1 MVDTVDEQRSSAFGA
16 RYKRLKAL
24 WHVLGRKTRDG
35 IWWVRFRAF
44 EVLGVLVVGD
54 DMDLLGTFNQIASK
68 LIQR

>member
-24 WHVLGRKTRDG
+24 WHVLGRNTRDG

-44 EVLGVLVVGD
+44 EVSGVLVVGD
-54 DMDLLGTFNQIASK
+54 DTDLLGALNRNAFKI
-68 LIQR
+68 IQR